1 MKIDFN
7 HPITIAGALILMTA
21 VATLFISLIDPVRQ
35 LYRKI
40 RGPLRMQFYVPDSDE
55 EYENSCTVGKGTCTR
70 KMRIETR
77 VPGDIALIDLR
88 FVKGWGRWRKN
99 APPEII
105 RVVSLKKIEWGDIQ
119 VGLNCAEP
127 NGTGGLRILLQSPKS
142 WAAGVYSHGRYGSS
156 CCLVWAFECP
166 GIHKSSPDR
175 HGCSR
180 SSAKPMPRPRGAS
193 AAPVSAS
200 SSPASSRA

>member
-7 HPITIAGALILMTA
+7 HPITIAEALILLTA

-35 LYRKI
+35 LSRKI

-55 EYENSCTVGKGTCTR
+55 EYENSCTAGKGTCTR
-70 KMRIETR
+70 KLRIETR
-77 VPGDIALIDLR
+77 VPGDIALIDIR

-142 WAAGVYSHGRYGSS
+142 WAAGVYLYLTVDIEARAAWSGLLSVQAFTNNRPTVRRSF
-156 CCLVWAFECP
+156 LVADDAYTLTF
-166 GIHKSSPDR
+166 R
-175 HGCSR
+175 
-180 SSAKPMPRPRGAS
+180 
-193 AAPVSAS
+193 
-200 SSPASSRA
+200 